1 MPQFTSSAVYVRGLG
16 RGVATY
22 GKTDAL
28 RRLGGDVVARM
39 LDEPASQAWWPQPDV
54 VAFCTAIHEAG
65 GETLMADVGRF
76 VVTDSISLVVQP
88 FVRMVSA
95 RGVVT
100 PATFLSRFGQFSLT
114 AIRNVLF
121 HWTERSPTSGELVIE
136 YPPGVPPLLAPLW
149 LGAIEYT
156 YEVARCGGRPT
167 VITTRGPR
175 FVFAVQW
182 Q

>member
-22 GKTDAL
+22 GKTEAL
-28 RRLGGDVVARM
+28 RRMGGPVVERM
-39 LDEPASQAWWPQPDV
+39 LADPSSQPWWPQEEV
-54 VAFCTAIHEAG
+54 VLFCTAIHAIG
-65 GETLMADVGRF
+65 GEPLMADVGRF
-76 VVTDSISLVVQP
+76 LVKDSISLVVQP
-88 FVRMVSA
+88 FIKVVSA
-95 RGVVT
+95 LGVVT

-121 HWTERSPTSGELVIE
+121 NWTERSATSGELVIE
-136 YPPGVPPLLAPLW
+136 YPPGVPALLAPLW

-156 YEVARCGGRPT
+156 YEVAGCEGKPT
-167 VITTRGPR
+167 VITSRGPR

>member
-22 GKTDAL
+22 GKTDEL
-28 RRLGGDVVARM
+28 RRIGGEGVARM
-39 LDEPASQAWWPQPDV
+39 LDQPSSQAWWPQPDV
-54 VAFCTAIHEAG
+54 VAFCSAIHEVG
-65 GETLMADVGRF
+65 GEPLMADVGRF
-76 VVTDSISLVVQP
+76 VMKDSISLVVQP
-88 FVRMVSA
+88 FIRVVSA
-95 RGVVT
+95 LGVVT

-114 AIRNVLF
+114 AVRNVLF
-121 HWTERSPTSGELVIE
+121 HWNERSSNNGELVIE

-156 YEVARCGGRPT
+156 YEVARSEGKPT